1 MVKMSLEELKK
12 LHPPE
17 SIAPYG
23 IVIVVPTAEWEK
35 IDITDL
41 NEDNKISFHDWRGK
55 TSVFIRL
62 IPKRPQPD
70 PENEETAAPT
80 KLHKWEILMK
90 NRASPNWTPEEENRL
105 MKRWVELGQ
114 KTADA
119 KATELTKEFPGR
131 SSKALYQ
138 KSFVLSK
145 RPEYSQQ
152 SAKKV
157 NPEPTAAAPQQQPGT
172 GTKKES
178 EKSQEEVEY
187 RATALGVIQSFTEIY
202 TKMDRRL
209 TAAENEV
216 AELKKTLKEHEHSLQ
231 TGKAMA
237 PL

>member
-41 NEDNKISFHDWRGK
+41 KEDNKISFHDWRGK
-55 TSVFIRL
+55 TSVFVKL
-62 IPKRPQPD
+62 PPKQPQTETQMPIPA
-70 PENEETAAPT
+70 NPT
-80 KLHKWEILMK
+80 PLTKAERMGNNAK
-90 NRASPNWTPEEENRL
+90 SPGWTPEEENRL
-105 MKRWVELGQ
+105 MKRWKELGQ
-114 KTADA
+114 KTMET
-119 KATELTKEFPGR
+119 KSTELTKEFPGR
-131 SSKALYQ
+131 SSKSLYQ
-138 KSFVLSK
+138 KQFVLSH
-145 RPEYSQQ
+145 RSEYQQ
-152 SAKKV
+152 QPIEKAK
-157 NPEPTAAAPQQQPGT
+157 PEPTAAQPENQPIAE
-172 GTKKES
+172 TKKEP
-178 EKSQEEVEY
+178 KQPQEETEY

-202 TKMDRRL
+202 TRIERRL
-209 TAAENEV
+209 TAAETEV